1 MIKKLL
7 STLAIIC
14 FYSLVAMA
22 ADSVPIKFDPDDGTD
37 NSETPVTGDYDKDS
51 KELALKFSE
60 CEVYDVAVIGTEGIV
75 FSSKVDVK
83 NYREVRVRIGA
94 YDGEAYTVVVT
105 DSKGRVYEGDFF
117 A

>member
-1 MIKKLL
+1 MKTALFSIIAFVSI
-7 STLAIIC
+7 STGVCLAEDINIQ
-14 FYSLVAMA
+14 
-22 ADSVPIKFDPDDGTD
+22 PDPTKEVDTL
-37 NSETPVTGDYDKDS
+37 EVPVTGDYDKNS

>member
-1 MIKKLL
+1 MKLVKAFI
-7 STLAIIC
+7 LAFSIVGGLTHSYAEEI
-14 FYSLVAMA
+14 
-22 ADSVPIKFDPDDGTD
+22 PIHLNPSDGKSKD
-37 NSETPVTGDYDKDS
+37 EVPVTGGYDNDS

>member
-1 MIKKLL
+1 MIKKLVLLFTVL
-7 STLAIIC
+7 SSSTALNAEDINL
-14 FYSLVAMA
+14 YLR
-22 ADSVPIKFDPDDGTD
+22 DSP
-37 NSETPVTGDYDKDS
+37 ETEQTEVPVTGGYDKDS

>member
-1 MIKKLL
+1 MGWGEGYGK
-7 STLAIIC
+7 
-14 FYSLVAMA
+14 
-22 ADSVPIKFDPDDGTD
+22 DGKD
-37 NSETPVTGDYDKDS
+37 KSEVPVTGGYDNDS

>member
-1 MIKKLL
+1 M
-7 STLAIIC
+7 TFC
-14 FYSLVAMA
+14 FETNFAESIPVR
-22 ADSVPIKFDPDDGTD
+22 VWPTDGKDRT
-37 NSETPVTGDYDKDS
+37 ETPVTGDYDKDS

-60 CEVYDVAVIGTEGIV
+60 CEVYDVAVIDTEGIV

>member
-1 MIKKLL
+1 MNKFLFTLITATTL
-7 STLAIIC
+7 SIGVCT
-14 FYSLVAMA
+14 
-22 ADSVPIKFDPDDGTD
+22 ADDIPIYFRDDPTVTKD
-37 NSETPVTGDYDKDS
+37 EVPVTGDYDKNS

-83 NYREVRVRIGA
+83 NYREVRVRVGS